1 MPTKF
6 TPIISAIKLKTL
18 VDSKGL
24 VVIDARAG
32 KDAHQNYL
40 EKHIK
45 GARFLDLEKDLA
57 TIPADAS
64 KGGRHPLPDFFD
76 FAKTLSELGISED
89 SHVVI
94 YDDKNGANAA
104 ARCWWMLYA
113 FGIENVQVLDGGFQM
128 AEQEGVAMSYGN
140 EHFHQS
146 TIRIPEKWQLPTS
159 DIDEVEQ
166 LLSEKSATV
175 IDVRDAYRYNGES
188 EPIDPI
194 AGHIPGTIN
203 IPLTENLAENGLF
216 LDPKILKE
224 QYQEILKNNPNKL
237 IIHCGS
243 GVTACHTILAM
254 AYAGMEIPSLYV
266 GSWSEWCRSGKE
278 IAKN

>member
-1 MPTKF
+1 MK
-6 TPIISAIKLKTL
+6 PIIAIEEFQSIVNQGNLIIL
-18 VDSKGL
+18 
-24 VVIDARAG
+24 DARAG

-45 GARFLDLEKDLA
+45 GARFVDLEKDLA
-57 TIPADAS
+57 TVSSDAS
-64 KGGRHPLPDFFD
+64 KGGRHPLPDLFD
-76 FAKTLSELGISED
+76 FAKTLSELGISEN
-89 SHVVI
+89 SRIVI
-94 YDDKNGANAA
+94 YDDKNGSNAA

-113 FGIENVQVLDGGFQM
+113 FGIENVQVLDGGFQISEKAGLEM
-128 AEQEGVAMSYGN
+128 NSGL
-140 EHFHQS
+140 EHFYQT
-146 TIRIPEKWQLPTS
+146 TIRIPEKWQLPTV
-159 DIDEVEQ
+159 DIDEVEH

-194 AGHIPGTIN
+194 VGHIPGAIN
-203 IPLTENLAENGLF
+203 IPLTENLSENGTF
-216 LDPKILKE
+216 LQPEILKE
-224 QYQEILKNNPNKL
+224 NYQKILNNHPEKL

-254 AYAGMEIPSLYV
+254 AYAGMEIPALYV

>member
-1 MPTKF
+1 MK
-6 TPIISAIKLKTL
+6 PIIAIEEFQSIVNQGNLIIL
-18 VDSKGL
+18 
-24 VVIDARAG
+24 DARAG

-45 GARFLDLEKDLA
+45 GARFVDLEKDLA
-57 TIPADAS
+57 TVSSDAS
-64 KGGRHPLPDFFD
+64 KGGRHPLPDLFD
-76 FAKTLSELGISED
+76 FAKTLSELGISEN
-89 SHVVI
+89 SRIVI

-113 FGIENVQVLDGGFQM
+113 FGIEKVQVLDSGFQI
-128 AEQEGVAMSYGN
+128 AEKAGLEMNSGL
-140 EHFHQS
+140 EHFHQT
-146 TIRIPEKWQLPTS
+146 TIRIPEKWQLPTA
-159 DIDEVEQ
+159 DIDEVEH

-175 IDVRDAYRYNGES
+175 IDVRDAYRYSGES

-194 AGHIPGTIN
+194 AGHIPGAIN
-203 IPLTENLAENGLF
+203 IPLTENLTENGTF
-216 LDPKILKE
+216 LQPEILKE
-224 QYQEILKNNPNKL
+224 NYQKILNNHPEKL

-254 AYAGMEIPSLYV
+254 AYAGMEIPALYV
-266 GSWSEWCRSGKE
+266 GSWSEWCRSGQE

>member
-1 MPTKF
+1 MK
-6 TPIISAIKLKTL
+6 PIIAVEEFQSIVNQENLIIL
-18 VDSKGL
+18 
-24 VVIDARAG
+24 DARAG

-45 GARFLDLEKDLA
+45 GARFVDLEKDLA
-57 TIPADAS
+57 TASSDAS
-64 KGGRHPLPDFFD
+64 KGGRHPLPDLFD
-76 FAKTLSELGISED
+76 FAKTLSELGISEN
-89 SHVVI
+89 SRIVI

-104 ARCWWMLYA
+104 ARCWWMLFA
-113 FGIENVQVLDGGFQM
+113 FGIENVQVLDGGFQI
-128 AEQEGVAMSYGN
+128 AEKAGLEMNSGP
-140 EHFHQS
+140 EHFHQT
-146 TIRIPEKWQLPTS
+146 TIRISEKWQLPTA
-159 DIDEVEQ
+159 DIDEVEH

-194 AGHIPGTIN
+194 AGHIPGAIN
-203 IPLTENLAENGLF
+203 IPLTENLTENGTF
-216 LDPKILKE
+216 LQPEILKE
-224 QYQEILKNNPNKL
+224 NYQKILNNHPEKL

-254 AYAGMEIPSLYV
+254 AYAGMEIPALYV

>member
-1 MPTKF
+1 MK
-6 TPIISAIKLKTL
+6 PIIAVEEFQSIVNQENLIIL
-18 VDSKGL
+18 
-24 VVIDARAG
+24 DARAG

-45 GARFLDLEKDLA
+45 GARFVDLEKDLA
-57 TIPADAS
+57 TASSDAS
-64 KGGRHPLPDFFD
+64 KGGRHPLPDLFD
-76 FAKTLSELGISED
+76 FAKTLSELGISEN
-89 SHVVI
+89 SRIVI

-104 ARCWWMLYA
+104 ARCWWMLFA
-113 FGIENVQVLDGGFQM
+113 FGIENVQVLDGGFQI
-128 AEQEGVAMSYGN
+128 AEKAGLEMNSGP
-140 EHFHQS
+140 EHFHQT
-146 TIRIPEKWQLPTS
+146 TIRIPEKWQLPTA
-159 DIDEVEQ
+159 DIDEVEH

-194 AGHIPGTIN
+194 AGHIPGAIN
-203 IPLTENLAENGLF
+203 IPLTENLTKNGTF
-216 LDPKILKE
+216 LQPEILKE
-224 QYQEILKNNPNKL
+224 NYQKILNNYPEKL

-254 AYAGMEIPSLYV
+254 AYAGMEIPALYV

>member
-1 MPTKF
+1 MK
-6 TPIISAIKLKTL
+6 PIIAIEEFQSIVNQGNIIVL
-18 VDSKGL
+18 
-24 VVIDARAG
+24 DARSG

-40 EKHIK
+40 EKHIR
-45 GARFLDLEKDLA
+45 GARFVDLEKDLA
-57 TIPADAS
+57 TVSSDAS
-64 KGGRHPLPDFFD
+64 KGGRHPLPDLFD
-76 FAKTLSELGISED
+76 FAKTLSELGISEN
-89 SHVVI
+89 SRIVI

-113 FGIENVQVLDGGFQM
+113 FGIEKVQVLDSGFQI
-128 AEQEGVAMSYGN
+128 AEKAGLEMNSGL
-140 EHFHQS
+140 EHFHQT
-146 TIRIPEKWQLPTS
+146 TIRIPEKWQLPTA
-159 DIDEVEQ
+159 DIDEVEH

-188 EPIDPI
+188 EPIDSI
-194 AGHIPGTIN
+194 AGHIPGAIN
-203 IPLTENLAENGLF
+203 IPLTENLTENGTF
-216 LDPKILKE
+216 LQPEILKE
-224 QYQEILKNNPNKL
+224 NYQKILNNHPEKL

-254 AYAGMEIPSLYV
+254 AYAGMEIPVLYV

>member
-1 MPTKF
+1 MK
-6 TPIISAIKLKTL
+6 PIIAIEEFQSIVNQGNIIVL
-18 VDSKGL
+18 
-24 VVIDARAG
+24 DARSG

-40 EKHIK
+40 EKHIR
-45 GARFLDLEKDLA
+45 GARFVDLEKDLA
-57 TIPADAS
+57 TVSSDAS
-64 KGGRHPLPDFFD
+64 KGGRHPLPDLFD
-76 FAKTLSELGISED
+76 FAKTLSELGISEN
-89 SHVVI
+89 SRIVI

-113 FGIENVQVLDGGFQM
+113 FGIEKVQVLDSGFQI
-128 AEQEGVAMSYGN
+128 AEKAGLEMNSGN

-146 TIRIPEKWQLPTS
+146 TIRIPEKWQFPTS
-159 DIDEVEQ
+159 DIDEVED

-194 AGHIPGTIN
+194 AGHIPGAIN
-203 IPLTENLAENGLF
+203 IPLTENLTENGTF
-216 LDPKILKE
+216 LQPEILKE
-224 QYQEILKNNPNKL
+224 NYQKILNNHPEKL

-254 AYAGMEIPSLYV
+254 AYAGMEIPALYV

>member
-1 MPTKF
+1 MK
-6 TPIISAIKLKTL
+6 PIIAVGEFQSIVNQENIIVL
-18 VDSKGL
+18 
-24 VVIDARAG
+24 DARAG

-40 EKHIK
+40 EKHIR
-45 GARFLDLEKDLA
+45 GARFVDLEKDLA
-57 TIPADAS
+57 TVSSDAS
-64 KGGRHPLPDFFD
+64 KGGRHPLPDLFD
-76 FAKTLSELGISED
+76 FAKTLSELGISEN
-89 SHVVI
+89 SRIVI
-94 YDDKNGANAA
+94 YDDKNGSNAA

-113 FGIENVQVLDGGFQM
+113 FGIENVQVLDGGFQISEKAGLEM
-128 AEQEGVAMSYGN
+128 NSDL
-140 EHFHQS
+140 EHFHQT
-146 TIRIPEKWQLPTS
+146 TIRIPEKWQLPTV
-159 DIDEVEQ
+159 DIDEVEH

-194 AGHIPGTIN
+194 VGHIPGAIN
-203 IPLTENLAENGLF
+203 IPLTENLSENGTF
-216 LDPKILKE
+216 LQPEILKE
-224 QYQEILKNNPNKL
+224 NYQKILNNHPEKL

-254 AYAGMEIPSLYV
+254 TYAGMEIPALYV

>member
-1 MPTKF
+1 MK
-6 TPIISAIKLKTL
+6 PIIAIEEFQSIVNQGNLII
-18 VDSKGL
+18 
-24 VVIDARAG
+24 IDARAG

-45 GARFLDLEKDLA
+45 GARFVDLEKELD
-57 TIPADAS
+57 TVSSDAS
-64 KGGRHPLPDFFD
+64 KGGRHPLPDLFD
-76 FAKTLSELGISED
+76 FAKTLSELGISEN
-89 SHVVI
+89 SRIVI

-113 FGIENVQVLDGGFQM
+113 FGIENVQVLDGGFQI
-128 AEQEGVAMSYGN
+128 AEKAGLEMNSGL
-140 EHFHQS
+140 EHFHQT
-146 TIRIPEKWQLPTS
+146 TIRIPEKWQLPTA
-159 DIDEVEQ
+159 DIDEVEH

-194 AGHIPGTIN
+194 VGHIPGAIN
-203 IPLTENLAENGLF
+203 IPLTENLSENGTF
-216 LDPKILKE
+216 LQPEILKE
-224 QYQEILKNNPNKL
+224 NYQKILNNHPEKL

-254 AYAGMEIPSLYV
+254 AYAGMEIPALYV

>member
-1 MPTKF
+1 MK
-6 TPIISAIKLKTL
+6 PIIAVEEFQSIVNQENLIIL
-18 VDSKGL
+18 
-24 VVIDARAG
+24 DARAG

-45 GARFLDLEKDLA
+45 GARFVDLEKDLA
-57 TIPADAS
+57 TASSDAS
-64 KGGRHPLPDFFD
+64 KGGRHPLPDLFD
-76 FAKTLSELGISED
+76 FAKTLSELGISEN
-89 SHVVI
+89 SRIVI

-104 ARCWWMLYA
+104 ARCWWMLFA
-113 FGIENVQVLDGGFQM
+113 FGIENVQVLDGGFQI
-128 AEQEGVAMSYGN
+128 AEKAGLEMNSGP
-140 EHFHQS
+140 EHFHQT
-146 TIRIPEKWQLPTS
+146 TIRISEKWQLPTA
-159 DIDEVEQ
+159 DIDEVEH

-194 AGHIPGTIN
+194 AGHIPGAIN
-203 IPLTENLAENGLF
+203 IPLTENLTKNGTF
-216 LDPKILKE
+216 LQPEILKE
-224 QYQEILKNNPNKL
+224 NYQKILNNHPEKL

-254 AYAGMEIPSLYV
+254 AYAGMEIPALYV
-266 GSWSEWCRSGKE
+266 GSWSEWCRRGKE

>member
-1 MPTKF
+1 MK
-6 TPIISAIKLKTL
+6 PIIAIEEFQSIVNQGNLIIL
-18 VDSKGL
+18 
-24 VVIDARAG
+24 DARAG

-45 GARFLDLEKDLA
+45 GARFVDLEKDLA
-57 TIPADAS
+57 TVSSDAS
-64 KGGRHPLPDFFD
+64 KGGRHPLPDLFD
-76 FAKTLSELGISED
+76 FAKTLSELGISEN
-89 SHVVI
+89 SRIVI

-113 FGIENVQVLDGGFQM
+113 FGIEKVQVLDSGFQI
-128 AEQEGVAMSYGN
+128 AEKAGLEMNSGL
-140 EHFHQS
+140 EHFHQT
-146 TIRIPEKWQLPTS
+146 TIRIPEKWQLPTA
-159 DIDEVEQ
+159 DIDEVEH

-188 EPIDPI
+188 EPIDSI
-194 AGHIPGTIN
+194 AGHIPGAIN
-203 IPLTENLAENGLF
+203 IPLTENLTENGTF
-216 LDPKILKE
+216 LQPEILKE
-224 QYQEILKNNPNKL
+224 NYQKILNNHPEKL

-254 AYAGMEIPSLYV
+254 AYAGMEIPVLYV

>member
-1 MPTKF
+1 MK
-6 TPIISAIKLKTL
+6 PIIAVEEFQSIVNQENLIIL
-18 VDSKGL
+18 
-24 VVIDARAG
+24 DARAG

-45 GARFLDLEKDLA
+45 GARFVDLEKDLA
-57 TIPADAS
+57 TASSDAS
-64 KGGRHPLPDFFD
+64 KGGRHPLPDLFD
-76 FAKTLSELGISED
+76 FAKTLSELGISEN
-89 SHVVI
+89 SRIVI

-104 ARCWWMLYA
+104 ARCWWMLFA
-113 FGIENVQVLDGGFQM
+113 FGIENVQVLDGGFQI
-128 AEQEGVAMSYGN
+128 AEKAGLEMNSGP
-140 EHFHQS
+140 EHFHQT
-146 TIRIPEKWQLPTS
+146 TIRISEKWQLPTA
-159 DIDEVEQ
+159 DIDEVEH

-194 AGHIPGTIN
+194 AGHIPGAIN
-203 IPLTENLAENGLF
+203 IPLTENLTKNGTF
-216 LDPKILKE
+216 LQPEILKE
-224 QYQEILKNNPNKL
+224 NYQKILNNYPEKL

-254 AYAGMEIPSLYV
+254 AYAGMEIPALYV
-266 GSWSEWCRSGKE
+266 GSWSEWCRRGKE

>member
-1 MPTKF
+1 MK
-6 TPIISAIKLKTL
+6 PIIAVEEFQSIVNQENLIIL
-18 VDSKGL
+18 
-24 VVIDARAG
+24 DARAG

-45 GARFLDLEKDLA
+45 GARFVDLEKDLA
-57 TIPADAS
+57 TVSSDAS
-64 KGGRHPLPDFFD
+64 KGGRHPLPDLFD
-76 FAKTLSELGISED
+76 FAKTLSELGISEN
-89 SHVVI
+89 SRIVI

-113 FGIENVQVLDGGFQM
+113 FGIENVQVLDGGFQI
-128 AEQEGVAMSYGN
+128 AEKAGLEMNSGL
-140 EHFHQS
+140 EHFHQT
-146 TIRIPEKWQLPTS
+146 TIRIPEKWQLPTA
-159 DIDEVEQ
+159 DIDEVEH

-194 AGHIPGTIN
+194 AGHIPGAIN
-203 IPLTENLAENGLF
+203 IPLTENLTENGTF
-216 LDPKILKE
+216 LQPEILKE
-224 QYQEILKNNPNKL
+224 NYQKILNNHPEKL

-254 AYAGMEIPSLYV
+254 VYAGMEIPALYV
-266 GSWSEWCRSGKE
+266 GSWSEWCKSGKE
-278 IAKN
+278 IPKN